1 VIVGRALRS
10 LSQGRRAL
18 ASYGVVVTLW
28 LLVTIGLGSTVRCGP
43 PTPLAAALY
52 WIDVALIVPG
62 LVVLWGTVRWL
73 ARASRNSTII
83 RRWLCTVVAV
93 VGLLAFLGMALFTV
107 ILFLTVYGPLNCPD

>member
-1 VIVGRALRS
+1 MIGTVHSWRRGPRALV
-10 LSQGRRAL
+10 
-18 ASYGVVVTLW
+18 SYAGTIVLW

-73 ARASRNSTII
+73 ARASRSAALI